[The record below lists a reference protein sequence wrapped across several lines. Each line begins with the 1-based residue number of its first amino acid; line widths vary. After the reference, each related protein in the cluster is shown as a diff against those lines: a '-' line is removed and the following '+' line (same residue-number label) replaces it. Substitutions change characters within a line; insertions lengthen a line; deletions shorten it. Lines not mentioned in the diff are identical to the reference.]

1 MRSARWALVLL
12 SILLLGVQ
20 PCGRKDRDTVAI
32 PGLLESVRVVVDR
45 EGVPH
50 IYAGNDL
57 DLARVAGYVHARDRF
72 FQMDLTRR
80 EVSGDRAEVLGS
92 AFIGS
97 DIQNRTIGLRR
108 AAERSLAALTPRE
121 HEVLQSYAD
130 GVNAYILNHPLP
142 SEYASLE
149 LTQVRPWDVVDTLV
163 IGKAIAASL
172 SLDIDVGLDDMLEEY
187 VDAGNAGGYDGE
199 ALLFQDVLRSAPM
212 DPASTVP
219 DATGD
224 MPFDVAA
231 RKPIDP
237 KFLARVAPLSRG
249 YAREVADNRLLAMTL
264 PLARREQQIGS
275 NEWGVS
281 ASSSASGNPI
291 IANDPHLS
299 LNMPSTFYEWHLHV
313 SDDPEAGPMNV
324 SGVGFPGAPGVILGQ
339 NDHITWGATTNPMDV
354 SDVFLD
360 RGFVNASECGGAFVC
375 IESDGQFHPAEL
387 SFAIYLTNQIGDG
400 IQDNIVPADVSLL
413 DSVIVTV
420 PFRGHGPVIFI
431 ENPGVFP
438 GGGETDV
445 LVLQYTGFHATRE
458 VGTFLTWN
466 RARNLDEFV
475 VGLQSFDVGSQ
486 NWAYADVEGNLA
498 YFSSAE
504 LPLRKDLEQGFVF
517 GAPPFMVRDGS
528 GPANWVPDA
537 GHSQGQAIPYA
548 VLPFDEMPQTVNPEH
563 GFFVNANNDPAGTTL
578 DNDPLNQKRK
588 GQPNAIYYLNP
599 GYANGLR
606 AGRIT
611 RLVRDVIEDGKKV
624 SVEQMRAFQGNTQ
637 QLDAELMTPFL
648 LEAFDNGKL
657 PGAPEALAA
666 LADDPAIAEA
676 VGRLTGWDFST
687 PTGIAEGYDASDQD
701 GNRTPAVPRKEAEA
715 SVAATIY
722 NVWRAKLI
730 QRVVDQTLSDLG
742 LSGVGSGDSLKA
754 THHLLDQEPFTGV
767 GASGVDFFPEP
778 SALSSAQDRRDATLL
793 AALRTALDALA
804 SNDFANAFGHST
816 DQEDYRWGR
825 LHRITFDHPTQ
836 PSLSVPPAGG
846 FDDLSPELPGVA
858 RDGGYEVVNASGF
871 SARADR
877 ENSFRFG
884 GGPVRRYV
892 GEGGVAGGKA
902 IRGFNVVPGGPS
914 GDAASPHY
922 TTQLGTWLSA
932 DQHPVVMNGPSV
944 IRNRISDETFVPGP

>member
-12 SILLLGVQ
+12 SVLLLGVQ

-108 AAERSLAALTPRE
+108 AAERSLTALTPRE

-172 SLDIDVGLDDMLEEY
+172 SLDIDVGLDQKLQEY
-187 VDAGNAGGYDGE
+187 VDAGSAGGYDGE

-339 NDHITWGATTNPMDV
+339 NERITWGSTTNPMDV

-624 SVEQMRAFQGNTQ
+624 SVDARRDRGRQEGLGGTDARVPGQHPAARRRADDALPARGLRQREAPGRARGARGSRGRPRDRRGGGAPDRLGLLDPHRHRRGLRRLRPGRQPHAGGAEEGGGGERRRHDLQRLARQADPARGGPDAQRPRPLRGGLRGLPQGHPPPARPGALYRRGGLGGGLLPRAERSLLRPGPSRRHAPRRPAYGSRCPGLKRLRQ
-637 QLDAELMTPFL
+637 RLRPLHRPGGLPLGPAASDHLRPPDAAEPLGAARRGL
-648 LEAFDNGKL
+648 RRSL
-657 PGAPEALAA
+657 PGASRRRA
-666 LADDPAIAEA
+666 
-676 VGRLTGWDFST
+676 GR
-687 PTGIAEGYDASDQD
+687 
-701 GNRTPAVPRKEAEA
+701 
-715 SVAATIY
+715 
-722 NVWRAKLI
+722 
-730 QRVVDQTLSDLG
+730 
-742 LSGVGSGDSLKA
+742 
-754 THHLLDQEPFTGV
+754 
-767 GASGVDFFPEP
+767 
-778 SALSSAQDRRDATLL
+778 
-793 AALRTALDALA
+793 
-804 SNDFANAFGHST
+804 
-816 DQEDYRWGR
+816 R
-825 LHRITFDHPTQ
+825 L
-836 PSLSVPPAGG
+836 
-846 FDDLSPELPGVA
+846 
-858 RDGGYEVVNASGF
+858 
-871 SARADR
+871 
-877 ENSFRFG
+877 
-884 GGPVRRYV
+884 
-892 GEGGVAGGKA
+892 
-902 IRGFNVVPGGPS
+902 
-914 GDAASPHY
+914 
-922 TTQLGTWLSA
+922 
-932 DQHPVVMNGPSV
+932 
-944 IRNRISDETFVPGP
+944 